1 MWWKPLRQQHLM
13 DNSMFHIFKNPF
25 RNGRVFCL
33 MLFVVSAFSAN
44 AQAKIRFKDTK
55 KSFGFVKKGELVK
68 VEYIFMNT
76 GDQDLQIYEAKA
88 ECSCTT
94 VDFPTYAVKPNQ
106 TDTIRV
112 YFDTKSVYDRQ
123 DRIVELISNAKNAS
137 QNIRFKGVVLK

>member
-1 MWWKPLRQQHLM
+1 
-13 DNSMFHIFKNPF
+13 MFHIIKNPF

-33 MLFVVSAFSAN
+33 MLLLTSSFAAT
-44 AQAKIRFKDTK
+44 AQARIKFKDTK

-68 VEYIFMNT
+68 VEYVFMNS
-76 GDQDLQIYEAKA
+76 GDQDLRIYEAKA
-88 ECSCTT
+88 ECSCTS
-94 VDFPTYAVKPNQ
+94 VDFPKYAVKPNQ

-123 DRIVELISNAKNAS
+123 DRTVELISNAKNAS